1 MKTIRSFFNLL
12 FFVPVVGFFFAG
24 CYTHMETM
32 SDRDSGSRDG
42 DDYAYT
48 DSTSASNDTTGANYF
63 SDDDYRES
71 QYRTSFDYYCP
82 PAYMWGTNICYDP
95 WYDNCWYP
103 GSYWDGYYPYWG
115 WGYGYGYGSYYG
127 GGYRGGHRGNFF
139 GGRLRTAGNT
149 RGGDGFLRGR
159 AAAGSPGAI
168 PFANRGV
175 SSGTRTQAAP
185 VAAAT
190 TTSRSRQEV
199 SWWQR
204 AKSSTENSQNQSR
217 VATRTQSTVRNA
229 SVANQRRNTDNPV
242 RSGASAR
249 QGYQHRGRMQP
260 ARAGNAGS
268 QSRQAVRQASP
279 RSSPQGSSGRSGG
292 SGGGRSGG
300 GGGGRSGRSR

>member
-1 MKTIRSFFNLL
+1 MKTIQSYFNLL
-12 FFVPVVGFFFAG
+12 LFFPAAAFFFAG

-95 WYDNCWYP
+95 WYDDYWYP
-103 GSYWDGYYPYWG
+103 TYPYWNGYYPYYG
-115 WGYGYGYGSYYG
+115 RGYGYWSYYG

-139 GGRLRTAGNT
+139 AGRQRTMGGT
-149 RGGDGFLRGR
+149 RGGDGFFRGR
-159 AAAGSPGAI
+159 ATAGSPGAI

-199 SWWQR
+199 PWWQR

-217 VATRTQSTVRNA
+217 VATRTQSAGRNA

-249 QGYQHRGRMQP
+249 QVNQHRGRMQP
-260 ARAGNAGS
+260 TRAGNAGS
-268 QSRQAVRQASP
+268 QSRQAVRQGSP
-279 RSSPQGSSGRSGG
+279 RSSSPQGSSGRSGSSG
-292 SGGGRSGG
+292 GGGRSG